1 MFLYVYLPLLFLNN
15 KQITKNPQ
23 FYRECPTYQRL
34 YAEYICLSGNC
45 DKWAVFSRYPV
56 SPTSKTNRH
65 DITEIVIRQTI
76 EKTEITIIN
85 LQF

>member
-1 MFLYVYLPLLFLNN
+1 MAHKISF
-15 KQITKNPQ
+15 IT
-23 FYRECPTYQRL
+23 PTSFIDVSVSSQKSERQCMCLL

-45 DKWAVFSRYPV
+45 DKWAVCSRYPV